1 MSDVL
6 TFPAL
11 AASALTQAFGFLYRR
26 AEILLD
32 RRAGRSS
39 GRTPEPEAVPAV
51 VTGDPGPAQAAD
63 AAVTPERLERLES
76 LLEVLGVYDEHQG
89 LVRPEDE
96 RLRRN
101 LGRLR
106 ALLEEIYGRRI
117 TFEGEDRPRSGTRIV
132 QDLGQVHGSAQAL
145 KAQRIGPGA
154 TVEVQQKADVVHRD
168 ANVTAAEIDLF
179 E

>member
-1 MSDVL
+1 MSDVF
-6 TFPAL
+6 TFPVL

-32 RRAGRSS
+32 RRRGNVS
-39 GRTPEPEAVPAV
+39 EPETVPAV
-51 VTGDPGPAQAAD
+51 VSGDPGPAAVDGD
-63 AAVTPERLERLES
+63 ALIPEHLEQLE
-76 LLEVLGVYDEHQG
+76 LLCEVLGVYADHQE

-101 LGRLR
+101 LGQLR
-106 ALLEEIYGRRI
+106 GLLEEIFGRRI

-132 QDLGQVHGSAQAL
+132 QNLGHVHGTAHAL
-145 KAQRIGPGA
+145 KVQRIGRDA
-154 TVEVQQKADVVHRD
+154 AVEVEQKAEVIHRG
-168 ANVTAAEIDLF
+168 ASVTAAEINLI